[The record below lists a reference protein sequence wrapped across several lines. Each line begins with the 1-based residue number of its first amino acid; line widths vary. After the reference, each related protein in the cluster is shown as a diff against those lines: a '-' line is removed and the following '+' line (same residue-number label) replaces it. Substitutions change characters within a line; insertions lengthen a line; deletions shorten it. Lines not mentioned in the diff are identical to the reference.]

1 MSRKDPS
8 VDLKKNLTQLNRQVT
23 DAINAYATALV
34 DWEKRPSEETA
45 QTVRDTRSV
54 LESTRQRR
62 DALQKRLEP
71 ER

>member
-1 MSRKDPS
+1 M
-8 VDLKKNLTQLNRQVT
+8 DLKKNLTQLNRQVT